1 MEIQLFSKLENEIK
15 SLAAQEENL
24 LKFATYV
31 NSETFDDEDRTMVR
45 NKQMHNSSTKRHLE
59 EVLSKKKDIYNTQ
72 VKMMEQKL
80 VERQSKLEDF
90 GKNTTLFNDFPDVLE
105 FFARKQSRLNE
116 TLGSVKKKLI
126 Q

>member
-24 LKFATYV
+24 SKFATYV
-31 NSETFDDEDRTMVR
+31 NSDTFDDEDRTMVR
-45 NKQMHNSSTKRHLE
+45 NKQMHISTTKRNLE

-72 VKMMEQKL
+72 VKMMEHKL
-80 VERQSKLEDF
+80 VERQSKLENF

-116 TLGSVKKKLI
+116 TLGSVKKKLT